1 MRCGSGNL
9 RELVS
14 RFLAHADACLPA
26 LCDEPNKPVIVA
38 LGRNQNIIEAA
49 LAGPQRLG
57 DRVHT
62 VQNIH
67 ITSVDGPR

>member
-1 MRCGSGNL
+1 
-9 RELVS
+9 
-14 RFLAHADACLPA
+14 
-26 LCDEPNKPVIVA
+26 
-38 LGRNQNIIEAA
+38 